1 MYRIFHCKDS
11 SNIPGSCSVLNLNG
25 LRRNTSEYQAGV
37 TADRV
42 YHWQVKAVN
51 NQGLESAWSELKRSQ
66 LIVLH
71 LRSNRLVLE
80 NSG

>member
-1 MYRIFHCKDS
+1 MF
-11 SNIPGSCSVLNLNG
+11 PNLNG

-51 NQGLESAWSELKRSQ
+51 NQGLK
-66 LIVLH
+66 VH
-71 LRSNRLVLE
+71 GVN
-80 NSG
+80 